1 MNIKKLGI
9 GAATAAA
16 VGVMILGAASF
27 ANADDTSPSATS
39 SPSATAGARDGN
51 AGKAGKGGPGG
62 MAGHGHTDA
71 TADEAAKVTAAV
83 QAKDAAVTVT
93 KVMKDD
99 DGSFD
104 VMGTKDNAT
113 VMVEV
118 SADLATIEVRTGGP
132 GGHGAGKGGPG
143 GMAGHGHTDATA
155 DEAAKVTAAVLAKD
169 AAVTVTKVMKDDDGS
184 FDVMGTKDNAPVMVE
199 VSADLATIEVRT
211 GGPGGPGKSGHGG
224 RDGQGRGP
232 GMGQDGTDRSKSS
245 TAPSSAATT

>member
-1 MNIKKLGI
+1 MNIQKLGI

-39 SPSATAGARDGN
+39 RPRATAGARAGN
-51 AGKAGKGGPGG
+51 AGK
-62 MAGHGHTDA
+62 
-71 TADEAAKVTAAV
+71 
-83 QAKDAAVTVT
+83 
-93 KVMKDD
+93 
-99 DGSFD
+99 
-104 VMGTKDNAT
+104 
-113 VMVEV
+113 
-118 SADLATIEVRTGGP
+118 
-132 GGHGAGKGGPG
+132 AGKGGPG

-232 GMGQDGTDRSKSS
+232 GMGQDGTGTSKSS

>member
-1 MNIKKLGI
+1 MNLKKLGI
-9 GAATAAA
+9 GAATTAA

-27 ANADDTSPSATS
+27 ANADDTAPSSTAR
-39 SPSATAGARDGN
+39 PSATAGTPD
-51 AGKAGKGGPGG
+51 GKAGKGGPGG

-93 KVMKDD
+93 KVVKDD

-104 VMGTKDNAT
+104 VMGTKDNAP

-118 SADLATIEVRTGGP
+118 SADLATVEVRTGGP
-132 GGHGAGKGGPG
+132 GGPGAGKGGPG
-143 GMAGHGHTDATA
+143 GMPGHGHTDATA
-155 DEAAKVTAAVLAKD
+155 DEAAKVTAAVQAKD
-169 AAVTVTKVMKDDDGS
+169 AAVTVTKVVKDDDGS

-211 GGPGGPGKSGHGG
+211 GGPGMGGHGG
-224 RDGQGRGP
+224 RDGKGRGP
-232 GMGQDGTDRSKSS
+232 GMGQDGTGSSKSS
-245 TAPSSAATT
+245 TAPTSAATN